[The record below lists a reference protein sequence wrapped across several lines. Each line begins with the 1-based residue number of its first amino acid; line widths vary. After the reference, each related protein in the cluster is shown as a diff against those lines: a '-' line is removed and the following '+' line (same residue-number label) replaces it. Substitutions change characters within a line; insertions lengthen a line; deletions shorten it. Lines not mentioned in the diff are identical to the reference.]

1 MNLIRACRISIAL
14 AGFIL
19 VCGSCRA
26 DEIKL
31 KNGRVLRGEV
41 GEESIDKKVLPDDF
55 FKATDETSEETQPE
69 TAVTPGDEKIKDDK
83 LPYDLKIGASYE
95 PQGENAR
102 VTVSGDAILPDGSSV
117 NIFISRRGGIIVFGT
132 TSVFGNKYSMDF
144 KVSRR
149 RLFPAVYTVS
159 VIFMP
164 DKQTP
169 DIANLLKGNFALGS
183 RPRTVESSCRLNAG
197 TFGEIV
203 ETEVR
208 AKCEICASLAKLE
221 AMQRELSRKY
231 SEAEKKFNAKE
242 WDRWSNTWSL
252 YMRGVQTKRDSRN
265 SFFPKAEDAVAV
277 AANSLLKL
285 FQLCSLELKDPV
297 FFNKMKK
304 DPKVRVK
311 PEEFMKLLDERTF
324 GELLDSIRADASMP
338 RMGK

>member
-1 MNLIRACRISIAL
+1 MELNKGGKIAGIL
-14 AGFIL
+14 AIL
-19 VCGSCRA
+19 FLVLQYAYA
-26 DEIKL
+26 DPSAE
-31 KNGRVLRGEV
+31 
-41 GEESIDKKVLPDDF
+41 P
-55 FKATDETSEETQPE
+55 QPE
-69 TAVTPGDEKIKDDK
+69 GFPKTEDK
-83 LPYDLKIGASYE
+83 VLPYDLTVNALYGS
-95 PQGENAR
+95 QGENAR
-102 VTVSGDAILPDGSSV
+102 VTVSGDAVLPNGSV
-117 NIFISRRGGIIVFGT
+117 INIFINRRGGIITFGT
-132 TSVFGNKYSMDF
+132 TSVFDNKFSMDF
-144 KVSRR
+144 KVSRKR
-149 RLFPAVYTVS
+149 FFPSIYNIS

-164 DKQTP
+164 EKQTP
-169 DIANLLKGNFALGS
+169 DIARLLSGNFAQGP
-183 RPRTVESSCRLNAG
+183 RPKKAESSCQLYAG
-197 TFGEIV
+197 SFKEIV
-203 ETEVR
+203 GAEVQ

-221 AMQRELSRKY
+221 AMQLELSKKY

-242 WDRWSNTWSL
+242 WDRWSNAWLL
-252 YMRGVQTKRDSRN
+252 YMRGIQTKRDSRN